1 MQERPEKGLEGAIP
15 CAYPVAGRVRPD
27 ELLRRKLIRKMIA
40 RRERQMAL
48 AERSGRRF
56 G

>member
-1 MQERPEKGLEGAIP
+1 MQERPDKGLEGVAP
-15 CAYPVAGRVRPD
+15 MAFPVAGRVRPD

-40 RRERQMAL
+40 RRERRMAL
-48 AERSGRRF
+48 AERSNRRF